1 MKEKM
6 SCFERRIAI
15 LLLLIQN
22 KKMTLT
28 ELASKFSVHKNTAYN
43 DINFLSQYAP
53 IYTKSGIDGG
63 IYIVGNYRNELFI
76 YLSAE
81 EEQCLREIIADVDD
95 TRKFILENIINKFS
109 LPKLSI

>member
-6 SCFERRIAI
+6 SCFERRIEI
-15 LLLLIQN
+15 LFLLIQN
-22 KKMTLT
+22 KKMTLA
-28 ELASKFSVHKNTAYN
+28 ELASKFSIHKNTAYN

-63 IYIVGNYRNELFI
+63 IYIVDNYRSDLFI

-81 EEQCLREIIADVDD
+81 EERCLREIIPDVDEE
-95 TRKFILENIINKFS
+95 KKLILEKILNKFS
-109 LPKLSI
+109 LPKFST